1 MGNGTLPRQ
10 ARTAPPA
17 ETSDAPR
24 ATGEAARATGETPRA
39 TGEAPQAERGKTMR
53 LLRTARGDVIRAEV
67 ADSFLRRFRG
77 LMLRRALPADG
88 GLLLAPCASIHM
100 CFMRFAID
108 AVYLDKNGRILK
120 ITRHLRPWLG
130 LSACWRAHSVLEMT
144 AGQADA
150 LGLQP
155 GQSFTI
161 QE

>member
-1 MGNGTLPRQ
+1 MVHSEKEAIMQTKTFIIESSNITLTVHLATTFWQRFCGLMMRRPL
-10 ARTAPPA
+10 PPA
-17 ETSDAPR
+17 TA
-24 ATGEAARATGETPRA
+24 
-39 TGEAPQAERGKTMR
+39 
-53 LLRTARGDVIRAEV
+53 LLI
-67 ADSFLRRFRG
+67 
-77 LMLRRALPADG
+77 
-88 GLLLAPCASIHM
+88 APCNSIHM

-108 AVYLDKNGRILK
+108 AVYLDKQGRILK

-161 QE
+161 QEQK

>member
-1 MGNGTLPRQ
+1 MVHSEKEAIMQTKTFIIESSN
-10 ARTAPPA
+10 TAL
-17 ETSDAPR
+17 TVHL
-24 ATGEAARATGETPRA
+24 ATTFW
-39 TGEAPQAERGKTMR
+39 Q
-53 LLRTARGDVIRAEV
+53 
-67 ADSFLRRFRG
+67 RFCG
-77 LMLRRALPADG
+77 LMLRRPLPPATAL
-88 GLLLAPCASIHM
+88 LIAPCNSIHM

-130 LSACWRAHSVLEMT
+130 LSACWHAHSVLEMT